1 MESFILSGI
10 VLTLASFL
18 IGGIP
23 FGVILSK
30 TFWKIDP
37 RKGGSGG
44 IGFTNVMRQVGKKAA
59 FLTLLFDTLKGTFPV
74 LLARHYT
81 ADAFWISGVALA
93 AVLGHILSVYLKF
106 KGGKGVATGFGVLLG
121 ISPAVAVFTFVIWNG
136 VYFIWKYS
144 SLGGL
149 VSFGILPLT
158 FFLFG
163 ERAYLPFSFILLA
176 LIYSKHIDNIKR
188 LVQGTENRMSKKSK
202 S

>member
-1 MESFILSGI
+1 MESFFLSGI
-10 VLTLASFL
+10 ILTLASFL

-23 FGVILSK
+23 FGVIFSK
-30 TFWKIDP
+30 AFWKVDP

-59 FLTLLFDTLKGTFPV
+59 FLTLVFDTIKGTFPV

-81 ADAFWISGVALA
+81 ADVFWISGIALA
-93 AVLGHILSVYLKF
+93 AVLGHILSIYLKF
-106 KGGKGVATGFGVLLG
+106 KGGKGVATGFGVLVG
-121 ISPAVAVFTFVIWNG
+121 ISPAVAVFTVFVWSG

-149 VSFGILPLT
+149 VSFGILPLS

-163 ERAYLPFSFILLA
+163 EGEYLPFSLILMV
-176 LIYSKHIDNIKR
+176 LIYVKHIDNIKR
-188 LVQGTENRMSKKSK
+188 LFQGTENRMSKKSNT
-202 S
+202 